1 MRDGHTKKLNTPPL
15 TAVFADEMTLAH
27 AAAGAARLIS
37 SDVAEFEAL
46 VARQSNFVF
55 RVAYAILRNRHDA
68 EDAVQ
73 ETFMKLYRSRA
84 WKSMDDERAF
94 LARTAW
100 RIAVDRIRRRAPLF
114 AVQESE
120 PASPTPGPEQQA
132 IDASQHAA
140 IHRMIDSLPEELR
153 QPLALSAFEDLNSRE
168 IALILGVPE
177 GTVRTRLMRARLML
191 KQKLAGLMENH
202 YA

>member
-1 MRDGHTKKLNTPPL
+1 LNTPRL
-15 TAVFADEMTLAH
+15 AAVFADEMSLAH
-27 AAAGAARLIS
+27 AAMGAARLVN

-46 VARQSNFVF
+46 VARQSSFVF

-84 WKSMDDERAF
+84 WKSIDDERAF

-100 RIAVDRIRRRAPLF
+100 RIAVDRLPKHKP
-114 AVQESE
+114 AVSE
-120 PASPTPGPEQQA
+120 PEVELVSREPGPEQQA
-132 IDASQHAA
+132 IDASRHAT
-140 IHRMIDSLPEELR
+140 IHRLIDSLPEELR
-153 QPLALSAFEDLNSRE
+153 QPLALSAIEELNSRE
-168 IALILGVPE
+168 IALILGLPE
-177 GTVRTRLMRARLML
+177 GTVRTRLMRARQML
-191 KQKLAGLMENH
+191 KQKLAGLMENR